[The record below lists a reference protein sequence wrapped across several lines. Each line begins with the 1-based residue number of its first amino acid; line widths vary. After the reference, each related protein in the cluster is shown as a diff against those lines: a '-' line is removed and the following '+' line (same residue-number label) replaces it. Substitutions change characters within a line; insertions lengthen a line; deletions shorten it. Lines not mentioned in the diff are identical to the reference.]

1 MNITNLFSKKPEDRC
16 VLIADD
22 VATIRTI
29 VGGPFKKAKYRIV
42 EARNGDEVV
51 SFAQAHSPDLIVMD
65 LQMGSRGGASAL
77 DELLL
82 IKELASIPVV
92 ILSGEKDEATIE
104 QIKAKPNVIDYI
116 TKDNLPQVIENLGKH
131 IKQ

>member
-1 MNITNLFSKKPEDRC
+1 MKIFAKRPKDQC

-29 VGGPFKKAKYRIV
+29 VSGPFKKAKYRIV

-51 SFAQAHSPDLIVMD
+51 SFTRSHRPDLIILD
-65 LQMGSRGGASAL
+65 LQMGSRGGVSTL

-82 IKELASIPVV
+82 DRHLATIPVV
-92 ILSGEKDEATIE
+92 ILSGEKDTTI
-104 QIKAKPNVIDYI
+104 IKRAQNKDNVVDYI
-116 TKDNLPQVIENLGKH
+116 SKDNLTQVIEGLGKH
-131 IKQ
+131 IE